1 MPLTEWLER
10 CLRSITSLAVL
21 MAVTVTVLVLPA
33 RPVSAAVGNHHA
45 LTWNSNGANWDTV
58 RRMSRSFDVIAVQES
73 GARPPTAR
81 RTVRL
86 PFEFGSWQVL
96 EYTWPR
102 ASWDPNPLYVYHLR
116 MRAVRNSLAIV
127 TTRPATAIYGV
138 PPQTW
143 YNRRA
148 ANRSARPAFGIQLR
162 DGSAWWTWHAGSGA
176 SWSQRNDARNMILA
190 ISLRMRRIAS
200 WALLADFNRDMLNP
214 RSGFTDSL
222 GHWTLPDDVEL
233 VLPEDARGNLQI
245 TRPAS
250 GTLLDYMATNNGD
263 GLQARTVGHFSD
275 HLAVQ
280 FGSTLVGE
288 DRGLVGQE
296 LDLIGQE
303 RGPAGEG
310 LGPAGEGLGPAGRD
324 LGPAPG
330 AADSAVGQISRRDAP
345 GTCLQAAVKE
355 GGDIVPGTQVGPAKC
370 DPLADTQYWSTG
382 ADGSVSLGDMCLT
395 NLKGGTDDGNPV
407 VLDTCVGGDEQVWV
421 DRANGEMY
429 NPATGKCLDGRPS
442 DGELTLRTCARADT
456 QLFTVAGV
464 HGPSPAPPVT
474 GALELPDDGAACLD
488 HGLPGEGADVRAWAC
503 APGSADQRWTVKGD
517 TIREGSADKADR
529 CLTNLKDGTDDGN
542 PVVLAACDGGDS
554 QRWQVR
560 DDGSVHN
567 PASGKCLADAAEP
580 VIRTCDGGVLQSW
593 DYDADAGVIEQT
605 EIPTCADHRRTKD
618 GAPVRRALCLPG
630 DAGQQWTRVGD
641 GTLREGTAEKTGRCL
656 DNLKGGSD
664 DGNPVVLNACD
675 GGKSQQW
682 WLRADGSLHNP
693 ATDKCAGTDGG
704 PSLGAPFVLLP
715 CTPDTGSWFSLKGTL
730 DLPTDNPGCLD
741 HGLAGAGASPAT
753 EECRPGS
760 ARQQWTPMKDGTL
773 REGTADHDDNRC
785 LDTEKGAP
793 EPGTPVVLNPCDG
806 GDSQQWLFEKDGT
819 VLNPVSKACLTTGAQ
834 PTIEVCGEDPKL
846 KPLQRWSY
854 LVNEAV
860 LQQTAAPTCVDHG
873 QSGEGAPVRRR
884 LCASDGADAAD
895 QQWTA
900 VEKDGTLR
908 EGTAEK
914 TGRCLDTGKA
924 APGDGVPV
932 VLRTCDGGASQRWE
946 PHDDGTLFNPASG
959 RCAGTDGALAPG
971 TPFVLLPCE
980 PDLQWLLTGPEPAE
994 KPTEKPATRPA
1005 DRSHQEVQR

>member
-33 RPVSAAVGNHHA
+33 RPASAAVDDHHA

-58 RRMSRSFDVIAVQES
+58 RRMSRNFDVIAVQES

-81 RTVRL
+81 RTVRA
-86 PFEFGSWQVL
+86 PFEFGRWQVL

-127 TTRPATAIYGV
+127 SARPATAFYGV
-138 PPQTW
+138 PPQPW
-143 YNRRA
+143 HGRRA
-148 ANRSARPAFGIQLR
+148 VSRSARPAFGIQLR

-176 SWSQRNDARNMILA
+176 SSRQINDARNMIWA
-190 ISLRMRRIAS
+190 INSRMRRIDS

-214 RSGFTDSL
+214 RSGFTTPS
-222 GHWTLPDDVEL
+222 GHWTLPDNVGL

-250 GTLLDYMATNNGD
+250 GRLLDYMATNVPG

-280 FGSTLVGE
+280 FGSTLVRE
-288 DRGLVGQE
+288 DRGLVGR
-296 LDLIGQE
+296 D
-303 RGPAGEG
+303 
-310 LGPAGEGLGPAGRD
+310 LGPVGKDLGPLGKD

-330 AADSAVGQISRRDAP
+330 AADSAIGQISRRDAP
-345 GTCLQAAVKE
+345 DTCLQAVVKE
-355 GGDIVPGTQVGPAKC
+355 GGDIAPGTQVGPATC
-370 DPLADTQYWSTG
+370 DPLADTQYWAMG
-382 ADGSVSLGDMCLT
+382 ADGSVSLDDMCLT

-407 VLDTCVGGDEQVWV
+407 VLDTCEGGDQQVWV
-421 DRANGEMY
+421 DRANGEVY

-442 DGELTLRTCARADT
+442 DGGLTLRACAGADT

-464 HGPSPAPPVT
+464 HGPSPSPPVT

-488 HGLPGEGADVRAWAC
+488 HGRSGEGADVRAWAC
-503 APGSADQRWTVKGD
+503 APGSADQRWTVKDD
-517 TIREGSADKADR
+517 TVREATADKDGR
-529 CLTNLKDGTDDGN
+529 CLTNLKGGADDGN
-542 PVVLAACDGGDS
+542 PVVLDACDGGPS
-554 QRWQVR
+554 QQWQFR

-567 PASGKCLADAAEP
+567 PAADKCLANAAQP

-593 DYDADAGVIEQT
+593 DHDADDGVIEQT

-618 GAPVRRALCLPG
+618 GAPVRRALCVPG

-641 GTLREGTAEKTGRCL
+641 GTLREGTVEKTGRCL
-656 DNLKGGSD
+656 DNLKGGAD
-664 DGNPVVLNACD
+664 DGNPVVLDACD

-682 WLRADGSLHNP
+682 RLRADGSLHNP

-715 CTPDTGSWFSLKGTL
+715 CTPDTGSWFSMKGTL
-730 DLPTDNPGCLD
+730 DQPTDNPGCLD
-741 HGLAGAGASPAT
+741 HGLAGAGASPIT
-753 EECRPGS
+753 GECRPGS

-773 REGTADHDDNRC
+773 REGTAEHDADRC
-785 LDTEKGAP
+785 LDTEKGALD
-793 EPGTPVVLNPCDG
+793 PGTPVVLNPCDESPG
-806 GDSQQWLFEKDGT
+806 QQWRLQQDGT
-819 VLNPVSKACLTTGAQ
+819 VLNPASKACLTTGAR
-834 PTIEVCGEDPKL
+834 PTIQPCGDDPRL
-846 KPLQRWSY
+846 EPLQRWSY

-873 QSGEGAPVRRR
+873 QPGEGAPVRRR
-884 LCASDGADAAD
+884 LCAPDAAD

-914 TGRCLDTGKA
+914 TGRCLDTGKDA
-924 APGDGVPV
+924 ADDGTPV
-932 VLRTCDGGASQRWE
+932 VLRTCDGGPSQQWE
-946 PHDDGTLFNPASG
+946 PHDDGTLFNPATG
-959 RCAGTDGALAPG
+959 RCAGTDGALSPG

-994 KPTEKPATRPA
+994 KPA
-1005 DRSHQEVQR
+1005 DPSQQEAQR